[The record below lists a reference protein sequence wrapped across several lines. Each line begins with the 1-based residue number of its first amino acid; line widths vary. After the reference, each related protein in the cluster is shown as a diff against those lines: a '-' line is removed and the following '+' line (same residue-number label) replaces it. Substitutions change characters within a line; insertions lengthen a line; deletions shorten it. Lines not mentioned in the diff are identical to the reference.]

1 VNAPRAALCQATCIL
16 GRRDGKGWAMR
27 DPFTLDT
34 NGATL
39 TIRATPKAS
48 KTAVTGVVALEGDT
62 TALGLR
68 VAAPPVDGAAN
79 DEVVR
84 FVAKQLRVGRGSVT
98 LVAGQPSRVKR
109 LRIVGNVVA
118 LEAALRALLS

>member
-1 VNAPRAALCQATCIL
+1 MRRAPLCAKPL
-16 GRRDGKGWAMR
+16 VSDPRGGDGNAMR
-27 DPFTLDT
+27 DPFTLDAT
-34 NGATL
+34 GATL

-48 KTAVTGVVALEGDT
+48 KTAVTGVVALEGDA

-84 FVAKQLRVGRGSVT
+84 FVAKQLRVGRSAVT
-98 LVAGQPSRVKR
+98 LVAGQTSRVKR
-109 LRIVGNVVA
+109 LRIAGDAVA
-118 LEAALRALLS
+118 LEAALRTLIP

>member
-1 VNAPRAALCQATCIL
+1 M
-16 GRRDGKGWAMR
+16 GSAMR
-27 DPFTLDT
+27 DPFTLDAT
-34 NGATL
+34 GATL

-48 KTAVTGVVALEGDT
+48 KTAVTGMVMLEGDA

-84 FVAKQLRVGRGSVT
+84 FVAKALRVGRGSVT
-98 LVAGQPSRVKR
+98 LVAGQTARVKR
-109 LRIVGNVVA
+109 LRIAGDAVA
-118 LEAALRALLS
+118 LEAALRALVR

>member
-1 VNAPRAALCQATCIL
+1 
-16 GRRDGKGWAMR
+16 MR
-27 DPFTLDT
+27 DPFTLDAT
-34 NGATL
+34 GLTL

-48 KTAVTGVVALEGDT
+48 KTAATGVVALEGDA

-84 FVAKQLRVGRGSVT
+84 FVVKQLRVGRSAVT
-98 LVAGQPSRVKR
+98 LLAGQTSRVKR
-109 LRIVGNVVA
+109 LRIDGDPVA
-118 LEAALRALLS
+118 LEAALQALLTA

>member
-1 VNAPRAALCQATCIL
+1 
-16 GRRDGKGWAMR
+16 MR
-27 DPFTLDT
+27 PPFTLDAD
-34 NGATL
+34 GAIL
-39 TIRATPKAS
+39 TIRAPPNAS
-48 KTAVTGVVALEGDT
+48 KTVVTGLGALEGDA

-98 LVAGQPSRVKR
+98 LIGGATARVKR
-109 LRIVGNVVA
+109 VRIDGDAAVLG
-118 LEAALRALLS
+118 AALQGLIDR

>member
-1 VNAPRAALCQATCIL
+1 
-16 GRRDGKGWAMR
+16 MR
-27 DPFTLDT
+27 DPFTLDMT
-34 NGATL
+34 GATL

-48 KTAVTGVVALEGDT
+48 KTAVTGVVALEGDA

-84 FVAKQLRVGRGSVT
+84 FVAKALRVGRSAVT
-98 LVAGQPSRVKR
+98 LVAGQTSRIKR
-109 LRIVGNVVA
+109 LRIEEEPGA
-118 LEAALRALLS
+118 LEAALRCLLL

>member
-1 VNAPRAALCQATCIL
+1 VNAPRATLCQAACLGETC
-16 GRRDGKGWAMR
+16 GGKELAMR
-27 DPFTLDT
+27 DPFTLDAT
-34 NGATL
+34 GATL

-48 KTAVTGVVALEGDT
+48 KTAVTGVVALEGDA

-84 FVAKQLRVGRGSVT
+84 FVAKQLRVGRGAVT
-98 LVAGQPSRVKR
+98 LVAGQTSRVKR
-109 LRIVGNVVA
+109 LRIEGEPAAV
-118 LEAALRALLS
+118 EAALRALLS

>member
-1 VNAPRAALCQATCIL
+1 
-16 GRRDGKGWAMR
+16 MR
-27 DPFTLDT
+27 PPFTLDT
-34 NGATL
+34 DGATL

-48 KTAVTGVVALEGDT
+48 KTAVTGVVALEGDA

-84 FVAKQLRVGRGSVT
+84 FVAKALRVGRGAVT
-98 LVAGQPSRVKR
+98 LVAGATGRVKR
-109 LRIVGNVVA
+109 LRIGGNPVV
-118 LEAALRALLS
+118 LGRALDMLVGKQASREDV

>member
-1 VNAPRAALCQATCIL
+1 
-16 GRRDGKGWAMR
+16 MR
-27 DPFTLDT
+27 DPFTLDAT
-34 NGATL
+34 GVTL

-48 KTAVTGVVALEGDT
+48 KTAVTGVVALEGEA

-84 FVAKQLRVGRGSVT
+84 FVAKRLRAGRSAVT
-98 LVAGQPSRVKR
+98 LVSGQTGRIKR
-109 LRIVGNVVA
+109 LRIEGEPAV
-118 LEAALRALLS
+118 LEAALRNLIP

>member
-1 VNAPRAALCQATCIL
+1 
-16 GRRDGKGWAMR
+16 MR
-27 DPFTLDT
+27 DPFTLDAT
-34 NGATL
+34 GATL

-48 KTAVTGVVALEGDT
+48 KTAVTGVVALEGDA

-84 FVAKQLRVGRGSVT
+84 FVGKQLRVGRGAVT
-98 LVAGQPSRVKR
+98 LVSGQTNRVKR
-109 LRIVGNVVA
+109 LRIDGEPAV
-118 LEAALRALLS
+118 LEAALRGLLP

>member
-1 VNAPRAALCQATCIL
+1 
-16 GRRDGKGWAMR
+16 MH
-27 DPFTLDT
+27 DPFTLDAT
-34 NGATL
+34 GVTL

-48 KTAVTGVVALEGDT
+48 KTAVTGIVALGGDA

-84 FVAKQLRVGRGSVT
+84 FVAKQLRVGRSAVT
-98 LVAGQPSRVKR
+98 LVAGQTSRIKR
-109 LRIVGNVVA
+109 LRINGDA
-118 LEAALRALLS
+118 LGLEAALRALLP

>member
-1 VNAPRAALCQATCIL
+1 
-16 GRRDGKGWAMR
+16 MR
-27 DPFTLDT
+27 DPFTLDAT
-34 NGATL
+34 GATL

-48 KTAVTGVVALEGDT
+48 KTAVTGVVALEGDA

-84 FVAKQLRVGRGSVT
+84 FVARQLRVGRSAVT
-98 LVAGQPSRVKR
+98 LVSGQTGRVKR
-109 LRIVGNVVA
+109 VRVEGDVVP

>member
-1 VNAPRAALCQATCIL
+1 MASR
-16 GRRDGKGWAMR
+16 MH
-27 DPFTLDT
+27 DPFTLDAT
-34 NGATL
+34 GATL

-48 KTAVTGVVALEGDT
+48 KTAVTGVVALDGDA

-84 FVAKQLRVGRGSVT
+84 FVAKQLRVGRSAVK
-98 LVAGQPSRVKR
+98 LVAGQTSRIKR
-109 LRIVGNVVA
+109 LRIEGEAVA
-118 LEAALRALLS
+118 LEAALRGMLDA

>member
-1 VNAPRAALCQATCIL
+1 
-16 GRRDGKGWAMR
+16 MR
-27 DPFTLDT
+27 DPFTLDAT
-34 NGATL
+34 GATL

-48 KTAVTGVVALEGDT
+48 KTSVTGVVALEGDA

-84 FVAKQLRVGRGSVT
+84 FVAKQLHVGRSAVT
-98 LVAGQPSRVKR
+98 LVSGQTGRIKR
-109 LRIVGNVVA
+109 LRIDGDAVA
-118 LEAALRALLS
+118 LESALRALLP

>member
-1 VNAPRAALCQATCIL
+1 
-16 GRRDGKGWAMR
+16 MR
-27 DPFTLDT
+27 DPFTLDAT
-34 NGATL
+34 GATL

-48 KTAVTGVVALEGDT
+48 KTAVTGVVALEGDA

-84 FVAKQLRVGRGSVT
+84 FVAKQLHVKRSAVT
-98 LVAGQPSRVKR
+98 LVAGQTGRVKR
-109 LRIVGNVVA
+109 LRIEGEPEA
-118 LEAALRALLS
+118 LESALRALLP